1 MNLLLLGPKII
12 ITAAA
17 AAASRLSST
26 GGYCACVCFP
36 APQAGDVVADGEF
49 LPRQGLAKG
58 IGQAPR
64 QLRNE
69 TMHEPRSGLLYIPNP
84 VSYLCEAL
92 YRAAVQVGAIRQ
104 VANILI
110 ALYLRGPYRRG
121 ATAAATACSNHHLM
135 TDMDKWGQCSDGL
148 PAPPAPTHTRTIWTD
163 RKRE

>member
-1 MNLLLLGPKII
+1 MMNLLLLGPKII

-110 ALYLRGPYRRG
+110 ALYLCGPYWRG

-148 PAPPAPTHTRTIWTD
+148 PAPARSQTHTYDLD
-163 RKRE
+163 R